1 MYVIHALPSKM
12 WFSHGEAWWAG
23 KYYTTEVPLQHI
35 KNSNFQG
42 AHKNS
47 AYQKTATMWTI
58 HYTMKINLGYWAPKE
73 SNALKWSII
82 ASISPTFVAP
92 VNYHT
97 IKLQSGYS
105 NADYIKSLAS

>member
-42 AHKNS
+42 ARKNS
-47 AYQKTATMWTI
+47 AYKKKSYYVDDSL
-58 HYTMKINLGYWAPKE
+58 HYEN
-73 SNALKWSII
+73 
-82 ASISPTFVAP
+82 
-92 VNYHT
+92 
-97 IKLQSGYS
+97 
-105 NADYIKSLAS
+105 KSRLLSS